1 MKDFKKT
8 LLVAALA
15 ILMVP
20 QMASAIAVTPDGP
33 AAALI
38 AALSAPGTGLT
49 ITSLSING
57 HSLPGAPVFS
67 WGTYTNASGTYGIGS
82 GIMISSGSV
91 ADYGDGPN
99 TSAGNTTSYGVAA
112 TGPQDAILDVISGPK
127 NYYDVTEIDVVFDLD
142 AAHDTVFFNVIFGS
156 DEFAEFQGSTFIDA
170 FGLLVNGV
178 NIAFIGGLPVNI
190 DNPAMAFL
198 PGTELD
204 GIMGGTFSQVVG
216 SGTTGNT
223 LKFIIADSGD
233 TILDSTAYISAL
245 GGEAPPPPL
254 PEPSSLLLLGSA
266 LGLLS
271 LLKKRLN

>member
-38 AALSAPGTGLT
+38 AALTAPGTGLT
-49 ITSLSING
+49 ITSLSITG
-57 HSLPGAPVFS
+57 HSDSGAFS
-67 WGTYTNASGTYGIGS
+67 WGTYTNPSATYAIGD
-82 GIMISSGSV
+82 GVMISSGDV

-99 TSAGNTTSYGVAA
+99 TAGNNTTSYGVAA
-112 TGPQDAILDVISGPK
+112 TPGQDAVLDLISGPK
-127 NYYDVTEIDVVFDLD
+127 DYYDVTEIDIVFDLD

-156 DEFAEFQGSTFIDA
+156 DEYAEFQGSTFIDA
-170 FGLLVNGV
+170 FGLLVNGE

-190 DNPAMAFL
+190 DNPAMVAA

-204 GIMGGTFSQVVG
+204 GVMGGTFSKLVG
-216 SGTTGNT
+216 AGKSGNT
-223 LKFIIADSGD
+223 LKLIIADSGD
-233 TILDSTAYISAL
+233 SILDSTAYISAL

-254 PEPSSLLLLGSA
+254 PEPSSILLLGSA

-271 LLKKRLN
+271 LLKGRLK

>member
-38 AALSAPGTGLT
+38 AALTAPGTGLT
-49 ITSLSING
+49 ITSLSISG
-57 HSLPGAPVFS
+57 HSVAGAPIFS

-99 TSAGNTTSYGVAA
+99 TSGSNTTSYGVAA
-112 TGPQDAILDVISGPK
+112 TAAQDAILDDISGDK
-127 NYYDVTEIDVVFDLD
+127 DYFDVTEIDVTFDLD

-156 DEFAEFQGSTFIDA
+156 DEFAEYKGSTFIDA

-204 GIMGGTFSQVVG
+204 GVMGGTFSKVVG
-216 SGTTGNT
+216 TGSTGNT
-223 LKFIIADSGD
+223 LKFIVADSGD
-233 TILDSTAYISAL
+233 SILDSTAYISAL

-254 PEPSSLLLLGSA
+254 PEPSSLVLLGSA
-266 LGLLS
+266 IGLLS

>member
-38 AALSAPGTGLT
+38 AALTAPGTGLT
-49 ITSLSING
+49 VTSLSITG
-57 HSLPGAPVFS
+57 HSLDGAFS
-67 WGTYTNASGTYGIGS
+67 WGTYSNASGTYGIGP
-82 GIMISSGSV
+82 GIMLSSGDV
-91 ADYGDGPN
+91 GDYGDGPN
-99 TSAGNTTSYGVAA
+99 TETGNTTAYGVAA
-112 TGPQDAILDVISGPK
+112 TPGQTAILTAISGPK
-127 NYYDVTEIDVVFDLD
+127 SYFDVTEIDVVFDLD
-142 AAHDTVFFNVIFGS
+142 AAHDTVFFNVVFGS
-156 DEFAEFQGSTFIDA
+156 DEFDEFKGSSFIDA
-170 FGLLVNGV
+170 FGLLVNGT

-190 DNPAMAFL
+190 DNPAMVFA

-204 GIMGGTFSQVVG
+204 GIMGATFSQVVG
-216 SGTTGNT
+216 AGSTGNT
-223 LKFIIADSGD
+223 LKFIISDSGD
-233 TILDSTAYISAL
+233 TVLDSTAYISAL
-245 GGEAPPPPL
+245 GGEAPPPPGV
-254 PEPSSLLLLGSA
+254 PEPASFLLLGSA